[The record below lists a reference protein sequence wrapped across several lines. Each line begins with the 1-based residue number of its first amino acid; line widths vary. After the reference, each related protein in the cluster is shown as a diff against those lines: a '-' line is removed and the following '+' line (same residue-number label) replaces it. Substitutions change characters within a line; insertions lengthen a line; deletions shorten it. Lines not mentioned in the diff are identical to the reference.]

1 MEECSK
7 MDGSTGITI
16 SVHTSLA
23 CSCVDNFGTEEQKQK
38 YLRAMIDGSK
48 TGCFGLTEP
57 NAGSDAAGCQTT
69 ADFDAETNEY
79 ILNGGKIFTTNSGF
93 ADTFIVFALTDK
105 TKGAKGLSAFI
116 VDREMEGLT
125 VSENIKR
132 MGIRA
137 ASNCEVSYE
146 NVRVPA
152 DRLLGK
158 EGQGFKIAM
167 KALDGGRIGIAAQA
181 VGLAQG
187 AIDEAMAYVKE
198 RKQFGRPISA
208 FQTTQFKL
216 ADMQT
221 KVDAARLLTWRAAC
235 VKDAGEAYS
244 KEAAQAKL
252 YAAEVA
258 MEVTTKAVQ
267 LHGGYGYIREYD
279 VERMMRDAKITE
291 IYEGTSEVQRMVISG
306 ALLK

>member
-1 MEECSK
+1 MDFKLSKTHLLQQEMYRRFAVNEVKPLAEEMDETEVFDMELLKKMHKYGLMGIPYSKEYGGVGGDYLSYALAMEECSK

-69 ADFDAETNEY
+69 ADYDAETNEY

-125 VSENIKR
+125 VSDNIKR

-137 ASNCEVSYE
+137 S
-146 NVRVPA
+146 
-152 DRLLGK
+152 
-158 EGQGFKIAM
+158 M
-167 KALDGGRIGIAAQA
+167 
-181 VGLAQG
+181 
-187 AIDEAMAYVKE
+187 
-198 RKQFGRPISA
+198 
-208 FQTTQFKL
+208 
-216 ADMQT
+216 
-221 KVDAARLLTWRAAC
+221 
-235 VKDAGEAYS
+235 
-244 KEAAQAKL
+244 
-252 YAAEVA
+252 
-258 MEVTTKAVQ
+258 
-267 LHGGYGYIREYD
+267 
-279 VERMMRDAKITE
+279 
-291 IYEGTSEVQRMVISG
+291 
-306 ALLK
+306 